1 MSKQATAALED
12 SRTDAP
18 VIDFMSFAQ
27 KGWPNLRVIH
37 EHFEKAGFPAMRSY
51 EEIRAMNKEAV
62 DAVVKST
69 TVLANG
75 VEEISRHAVTLMQ
88 ESVESNMQALKAISE
103 VQTPQDWIEL
113 QSNWSQRYMAAF
125 LDQSAKLSGLSVRV
139 SNLAVEPIHAHING
153 AISKI
158 GKRE

>member
-1 MSKQATAALED
+1 
-12 SRTDAP
+12 
-18 VIDFMSFAQ
+18 
-27 KGWPNLRVIH
+27 
-37 EHFEKAGFPAMRSY
+37 
-51 EEIRAMNKEAV
+51 
-62 DAVVKST
+62 
-69 TVLANG
+69 
-75 VEEISRHAVTLMQ
+75 MQ